1 MKDDMVRGRIGQRVL
16 LCTALVV
23 GGISG
28 TEIFNAQLG
37 AQVGNVRQPGIYFY
51 VATDG
56 NDAWSG
62 RQESPNEQ
70 KTDGPFATL
79 ARARDAV
86 RQLKAE
92 GRLNAPV
99 EVRVAGGVYTLTEP
113 LIFTPEDS
121 GTPENPIIYVAAY
134 GESPELSGGREI
146 RQRVP
151 LSNNDDLA
159 KPELLHAKP
168 ARDPLLGWVA
178 MLPEVK
184 QGKWYFHE
192 LFVNGQ
198 RRQRARSPSAGFY
211 FTDGQISA
219 ANPAQFK
226 FRGQDIRPEWA
237 RQGDVEAI
245 ALMKWAE
252 FRLPI
257 KAVDEATHTVT
268 LSQKRQEWGDE
279 KDVRYWIENSRDA
292 LDAPG
297 EWYLDRAQGNLIY
310 KPLVGEDI
318 HRAEMI
324 APVLQQLVR
333 FEGDAASGQF
343 VHDLTLRG
351 FTFAYTDWSMPAN
364 GYVDDQAAF
373 DRPAAVELA
382 GAKDCS
388 IERCLFT
395 HLGQYAVEVHKGS
408 KNVRV
413 LGNVM
418 TDLGAGGVKIGDPA
432 LPKSDADLTSGN
444 TVSDNRIVDI
454 GRVYPEAVGVW
465 VGQSSENE
473 ISHNE
478 IGNTYYTGI
487 SVGWTWGYGETAARG
502 NRLEFNH
509 IHDIGR
515 GLLSDMG
522 CIYTLGVQPGTV
534 ERNNLCH
541 DVTRYAH
548 GYGGWGLYTDEGSSN
563 ILIENNVVYRA
574 EDGGFHQHYGAENIV
589 RNNIFA
595 FGQTAEIRRTRSENH
610 RSFTFERNIVC
621 WERGALLDGSW
632 DDGNY
637 RFNRNVYFRTD
648 GKPFEFAKW
657 SFAEW
662 QKRGQDAGSII
673 ADPLS
678 TDPENADFTLKPGSP
693 ADKIG
698 FRPIDLKDVGP
709 RD

>member
-1 MKDDMVRGRIGQRVL
+1 MARWRIWQRGL
-16 LCTALVV
+16 LCAALVV
-23 GGISG
+23 GGLSG
-28 TEIFNAQLG
+28 TLVFHAQFRAQG
-37 AQVGNVRQPGIYFY
+37 AHQPGIYFY

-62 RQESPNEQ
+62 RQEYANDR

-79 ARARDAV
+79 ARARDAI
-86 RQLKAE
+86 RQLKAH
-92 GRLNAPV
+92 GKLDAPV

-113 LIFTPEDS
+113 LIFTPDDS
-121 GTPENPIIYVAAY
+121 GTAKNPIVYAAKF
-134 GESPELSGGREI
+134 GEAPVVSGGREI
-146 RQRVP
+146 RQRRP
-151 LSNNDDLA
+151 LSNKDGFA
-159 KPELLHAKP
+159 RPELLHGKRP
-168 ARDPLLGWVA
+168 TEQLLGWVA
-178 MLPEVK
+178 ILPEVK
-184 QGKWYFHE
+184 QGNWFFHE
-192 LFVNGQ
+192 VFVNGQ
-198 RRQRARSPSAGFY
+198 RRQRARSPNTGFY

-226 FRGQDIRPEWA
+226 YRGEDIRPEWA
-237 RQGDVEAI
+237 KQGDVEVV
-245 ALMKWAE
+245 ALQKWAE

-257 KAVDEATHTVT
+257 KVVDESAHTVT
-268 LSQKRQEWGDE
+268 LAQKRQEWGED
-279 KDVRYWIENSRDA
+279 KNVRYWIENTRDA

-297 EWYLDRAQGNLIY
+297 EWYLDRREGKLIY
-310 KPLVGEDI
+310 KPFVGEDI
-318 HRAEMI
+318 RRAEMV

-333 FEGDAASGQF
+333 FEGDAPAGRF
-343 VHDLTLRG
+343 VHDLTLRD

-373 DRPAAVELA
+373 DQPAAVELA

-408 KNVRV
+408 RNVRV

-418 TDLGAGGVKIGDPA
+418 TDLGAGGVKIGDPT
-432 LPKSDADLTSGN
+432 LPKADADLTSGN
-444 TVSDNRIVDI
+444 TVSDNRIQDI
-454 GRVYPEAVGVW
+454 GKVYPAAVGIW
-465 VGQSSENE
+465 VGQSSDNE

-487 SVGWTWGYGETAARG
+487 SVGWTWGYGATAARG

-534 ERNNLCH
+534 ERYNLCH
-541 DVTRYAH
+541 DVTRYVH

-574 EDGGFHQHYGAENIV
+574 EDGGFHQHYGAENLV

-595 FGQTAEIRRTRSENH
+595 FGRTAEIRRTRLEPH
-610 RSFTFERNIVC
+610 RSFSFEHNIVY
-621 WERGALLDGSW
+621 WELGTLLDGSW

-637 RFNRNVYFRTD
+637 HFDSNIYFRTD
-648 GKPFEFAKW
+648 GKPFPFAKW
-657 SFAEW
+657 TFEEW
-662 QKRGQDAGSII
+662 QKRDQDVHSLV
-673 ADPLS
+673 ADPLFR
-678 TDPENADFTLKPGSP
+678 DPENADFSLRPGSP
-693 ADKIG
+693 AERMT
-698 FRPIDLKDVGP
+698 FQPIDLKEVGP

>member
-1 MKDDMVRGRIGQRVL
+1 MTRCRRGRCIL
-16 LCTALVV
+16 LFMALVV
-23 GGISG
+23 GAFCGA
-28 TEIFNAQLG
+28 EAFNAQLG
-37 AQVGNVRQPGIYFY
+37 AQVGNVRQPGIFFY

-62 RQESPNEQ
+62 RREFANDQ
-70 KTDGPFATL
+70 KTDGPFATM
-79 ARARDAV
+79 ARARDAI

-92 GRLNAPV
+92 GRLDAPV

-113 LIFTPEDS
+113 LVFAPEDS
-121 GTPENPIIYVAAY
+121 GTPENPIVYVAAP
-134 GESPELSGGREI
+134 GEAPVLSGGREI
-146 RQRVP
+146 TQRTP
-151 LSNNDDLA
+151 LANTDSVGRSKDSRLST
-159 KPELLHAKP
+159 PQPPVE
-168 ARDPLLGWVA
+168 GWVA
-178 MLPEVK
+178 ELPEVK

-198 RRQRARSPSAGFY
+198 RRQRARMPNAGFF
-211 FTDGQISA
+211 FTDGQISV
-219 ANPAQFK
+219 ANPAQFIY
-226 FRGQDIRPEWA
+226 RRQDIRPAWA
-237 RQGDVEAI
+237 RQGDVEVV

-279 KDVRYWIENSRDA
+279 KDVRYWIENSQDA

-297 EWYLDRAQGNLIY
+297 EWYLDRRQGDLIY
-310 KPLVGEDI
+310 KPLLGEDI
-318 HRAEMI
+318 RRAEMV

-333 FEGDAASGQF
+333 FEGDAPAARF
-343 VHDLTLRG
+343 VQNLTLRG
-351 FTFAYTDWSMPAN
+351 FTFAYTDWSMPAI

-388 IERCLFT
+388 IEKCLFT

-408 KNVRV
+408 RNVRI

-418 TDLGAGGVKIGDPA
+418 TDLGAGGVKIGDPV

-454 GRVYPEAVGVW
+454 GKVYPEAVGVW

-478 IGNTYYTGI
+478 IAETYYTGI
-487 SVGWTWGYGETAARG
+487 SVGWTWGYGVTAARG
-502 NRLEFNH
+502 NRLDFNH

-515 GLLSDMG
+515 GLLSDMA

-534 ERNNLCH
+534 ERHNLCH
-541 DVTRYAH
+541 DVTRYVH

-589 RNNIFA
+589 RNNVFA
-595 FGQTAEIRRTRSENH
+595 LGRTAEIRRTRSEDH
-610 RSFTFERNIVC
+610 RSFTFEHNIVY
-621 WERGALLDGSW
+621 WELGALLDGSW

-637 RFNRNVYFRTD
+637 RFDDNIYFRTD
-648 GKPFEFAKW
+648 GKPFQFAKW

-662 QKRGQDAGSII
+662 QKRGQDAGAMI
-673 ADPLS
+673 ADPLFA
-678 TDPENADFTLKPGSP
+678 DPANADFGLRSGSP
-693 ADKIG
+693 AAGIG
-698 FRPIDLKDVGP
+698 FQPIDLKDVGP